1 MNYKNIV
8 RTVGM
13 SLAATSVCMAAA
25 AETVSDNVVRIG
37 VLNDM
42 SGVYA
47 PAAGPGSL
55 EAAKM
60 AAEDFGGE
68 VLGAPIEV
76 IGADHQNKP
85 DVGTSVANRWFD
97 REGVDA
103 IVDLP
108 NSSIALAVQE
118 IGREKGKVIIG
129 GGAATARLTGENC
142 SPTGIHYIYDTYSMA
157 KASALAI
164 TENLGKKVY
173 FVTVDYTFGQQLQD
187 AIAHFVKQNGGEIV
201 GSVKHPLGANDFSSY
216 IMQAMSSEADVV
228 VFASAAGD
236 AANAIKTAK
245 EFGLQQSGKNSFAPL
260 VMIPDIKGIGAEVA
274 AGTMLISPFYWNKSE
289 ESAAWSERYFERMN
303 AMPSMAQAG
312 AYSYV
317 MHYLKAV
324 EKAGTDNGVDVTKAM
339 KELPVN
345 DWFAEGYI
353 REDGRMVHDQYL
365 VKVKSP
371 GDANHPWDLF
381 ELVETIPGE
390 EAFRPLEQ
398 GNCSFIQ

>member
-1 MNYKNIV
+1 MKTKSI
-8 RTVGM
+8 
-13 SLAATSVCMAAA
+13 LKIAAIALATSGTCVAQTNPA
-25 AETVSDNVVRIG
+25 VSENAVRIG

-47 PAAGPGSL
+47 PAAGAGSL
-55 EAAKM
+55 EAARM
-60 AAEDFGGE
+60 AAEDFGGR
-68 VLGAPIEV
+68 VLGAPIEI

-85 DVGTSVANRWFD
+85 DVGTAVANRWFD

-118 IGREKGKVIIG
+118 IGREKGKIIIG

-164 TENLGKKVY
+164 TENIGKKVY
-173 FVTVDYTFGQQLQD
+173 FITVDYTFGQQLQD
-187 AIAHFVKQNGGEIV
+187 AITHFVKQNGGQVI

-216 IMQAMSSEADVV
+216 IMQAMSSNADVV

-245 EFGLQQSGKNSFAPL
+245 EFGLQQSGKSAFAPL
-260 VMIPDIKGIGAEVA
+260 VMIPDIKGIGAGIA

-289 ESAAWSERYFERMN
+289 QSAAWSKRYFERMD

-312 AYSYV
+312 AYSYTT
-317 MHYLKAV
+317 HYLKAV
-324 EKAGTDNGVDVTKAM
+324 EKAGTDEGIKVARAM

-353 REDGRMVHDQYL
+353 RRDGRMIHDQYL

-371 GDANHPWDLF
+371 EDADHPWDLF

-390 EAFRPLEQ
+390 EAFRPLDE
-398 GNCSFIQ
+398 GNCRLIR